1 MNSEKDDRKKTAYWD
16 ATSAQ
21 KAQTEERQ
29 MDEPITGICL
39 FYWKNNRIALADI
52 CGFSGCVR
60 DRAAASLAYS
70 QPGHGIDHRHT
81 P

>member
-1 MNSEKDDRKKTAYWD
+1 LNSEKDDRKKTAYWDATSWD

-60 DRAAASLAYS
+60 DRAAASLA
-70 QPGHGIDHRHT
+70 
-81 P
+81 